1 MQPEMEMQVRALS
14 ELKPAE
20 YNPREELTPDDKEF
34 QDLCRSIN
42 ELGYVEPILIN
53 SDGTII
59 AGHQRYNV
67 LKYLGKTE
75 AKVVVVDV
83 DKNRER
89 AINVALN
96 KIDGKWD
103 QLKLRDI
110 LESLK
115 LTDLDFTVTGFTQD
129 ELDDLNISL
138 NVEEANEDADFDLNE
153 TYGSVIEPV
162 TKRGDIWILGRHR
175 LMCGDSTSIEDME
188 MLMGAEDADLVI
200 TDPPYNVDYEGTAG
214 KIQNDNMSD
223 ENFYSF
229 LLQFQNATAS
239 VMRPGAAAYVF
250 HSDTKGHLF
259 RNAFIESGL
268 KLAECLIWEKN
279 ALVLCRQDYH
289 WRHEP
294 ILYGWKEGAGHYFID
309 DRTQDTVFLEDEID
323 FDAMKKSDLVAYIK
337 QIRKDWADRSTVIY
351 EHKPLKNDLHP
362 TMKPVSLIGILM
374 KNSSKPGWNVLDP
387 FGGSGTTIIAAEQ
400 LNRRAFTMEL
410 DEKFCDVIVKR
421 WESFTGQTAVLEK
434 NVTEAFS

>member
-1 MQPEMEMQVRALS
+1 MEMQVRALS

>member
-14 ELKPAE
+14 ELTPAE

-323 FDAMKKSDLVAYIK
+323 FDAMKKSDLVA
-337 QIRKDWADRSTVIY
+337 
-351 EHKPLKNDLHP
+351 
-362 TMKPVSLIGILM
+362 
-374 KNSSKPGWNVLDP
+374 
-387 FGGSGTTIIAAEQ
+387 
-400 LNRRAFTMEL
+400 
-410 DEKFCDVIVKR
+410 
-421 WESFTGQTAVLEK
+421 
-434 NVTEAFS
+434 